1 MIDQVLR
8 KLELAKKNLDGI
20 AHLLDNCVR
29 LLDDTVA
36 PNEIGG
42 TSILRVVA
50 VAPGE
55 YSGRQTGYKVTFG
68 LSECGIMC
76 EFTSSEGVRGIA
88 ERVTVESDGKTVWV
102 K

>member
-1 MIDQVLR
+1 MIEQVLR

-20 AHLLDNCVR
+20 TQLLDNCVR
-29 LLDDTVA
+29 LLDDPVA
-36 PNEIGG
+36 PND
-42 TSILRVVA
+42 LRVVA